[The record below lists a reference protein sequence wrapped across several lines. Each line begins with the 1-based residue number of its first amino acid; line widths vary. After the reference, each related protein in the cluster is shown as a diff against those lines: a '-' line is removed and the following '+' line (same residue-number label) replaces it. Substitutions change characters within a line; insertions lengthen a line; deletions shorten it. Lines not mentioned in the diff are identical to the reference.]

1 MKAELQSL
9 QVNQKSNVVKTVLQM
24 KKKKIPVYLQVRH
37 LSAMEKTQPN
47 LDSNPPSITE

>member
-24 KKKKIPVYLQVRH
+24 KKKKSLFISRWGTLVRWKKH
-37 LSAMEKTQPN
+37 SQT
-47 LDSNPPSITE
+47 

>member
-24 KKKKIPVYLQVRH
+24 KKIPVYLQVRH

>member
-24 KKKKIPVYLQVRH
+24 KKKKNPC
-37 LSAMEKTQPN
+37 LSPGEAP
-47 LDSNPPSITE
+47 